1 MEAKKQLRIVQILLT
16 LTAVEF
22 FGPAIRDIDV
32 SHLQNPEWPGH
43 ARVHMM
49 WLISYMVT
57 SGMANIYLIWFRKP
71 FALQN
76 LYLAFGWQT
85 CNLAA
90 FWSAVV
96 FSPLYKGAVID
107 GKYHVEIFGINE
119 NILAFTLLSSL
130 TAIAFA
136 YFHFSVAPRLKQ
148 V

>member
-1 MEAKKQLRIVQILLT
+1 METTKKLTIVKILLT
-16 LTAVEF
+16 LTAIEF
-22 FGPAIRDIDV
+22 FGPALRDIDV

-57 SGMANIYLIWFRKP
+57 SGIANIYLVWFRKP
-71 FALQN
+71 FELRN
-76 LYLAFGWQT
+76 LYLSFGWQT
-85 CNLAA
+85 CNLMA
-90 FWSAVV
+90 FWSAVI

-107 GKYHVEIFGINE
+107 GKYHVEIMGINE

-130 TAIAFA
+130 TAISFA
-136 YFHFSVAPRLKQ
+136 YFHFHVAPRQKE

>member
-1 MEAKKQLRIVQILLT
+1 METTKKLKIVKILLT
-16 LTAVEF
+16 LTAIEF
-22 FGPAIRDIDV
+22 FGPALRDIDV

-57 SGMANIYLIWFRKP
+57 SGIANIYLVWFRKP
-71 FALQN
+71 FELRN
-76 LYLAFGWQT
+76 LYLSFGWQT
-85 CNLAA
+85 CNLMA
-90 FWSAVV
+90 FWSAVI

-107 GKYHVEIFGINE
+107 GKYHVEIMGINE

-130 TAIAFA
+130 TAISFA
-136 YFHFSVAPRLKQ
+136 YFHFHVAPRLKE